1 MLKWIIYLNKM
12 KPIKMKK
19 LYTTLFLC
27 LLFAISFGQIDR
39 SQQPKPGPAPEINLK
54 DAEKFE
60 LKNGLTVLVVEN
72 HKLPRVRIQ
81 LQLDNPPILEG
92 SKAGV
97 SSLTGSLLGNG
108 SKTVSK
114 DDFNEEIDFLGAT
127 ISFGSQSAFAS
138 SLSKYFPRILELMAD
153 AAINPNFTQDE
164 FEKEKAKLIT
174 GLKTQEKDVS
184 AIASRVQNVLAYGKN
199 HPRGEFTTEET
210 VNNVSLFD
218 VEEFY
223 RNYFVPANAYLVVIG
238 DVEFNNV
245 KELVETHFTPWTKA
259 SPPSLSYSE
268 PTQAQYTQVNFVDMP
283 NAVQSE
289 ISVQNMVNL
298 KMKDD
303 DYLHA
308 LLANR
313 ILGGGAQ
320 ARLFLNLR
328 EDKGYTYGSYS
339 GIGNNKYGPTTFRAT
354 ASVRNM
360 VTDSS
365 VVEILKEVDKIIK
378 EPVSEEELRDAKAKY
393 TGSFVM
399 ALERP
404 ETVANYALNI
414 ETEDLSSDYYK
425 TYLERLNAVTVAD
438 VQKAAQKHFSSS
450 NSRVVVTGKGSDVT
464 ENLEKVEFNGKK
476 VPVLYY
482 DKTGTKT
489 EKPDYNVAVPDGI
502 TAQSILEKYVAAIG
516 GKEKLEAVASFSMTA
531 EASMQGQTLELVM
544 KKSDNGKF
552 LQDVKMA
559 GNSMQKQVIDGDKG
573 YMMAM
578 GQKKE
583 LTGDELEKLKDEA
596 TTFPELN
603 YLLAGD
609 IILEGIEAV
618 GDKKAYKLK
627 ITDTKTA
634 FYDVDTG
641 FKVQETTLQEAQ
653 GQTINATLQFDDY
666 QEVSGIKFPFK
677 LMQSAGPMN
686 FDFTV
691 KELKVNEGVSDA
703 DFE

>member
-1 MLKWIIYLNKM
+1 M

-19 LYTTLFLC
+19 IYTTLFC
-27 LLFAISFGQIDR
+27 FLFIATTFAQIDR
-39 SQQPKPGPAPEINLK
+39 SEQPKPGPAPEINLK
-54 DAEKFE
+54 DAQKFE
-60 LKNGLTVLVVEN
+60 LNNGLTVLVVEN

-92 SKAGV
+92 DKAGV
-97 SSLTGSLLGNG
+97 SSLTGALLGNG
-108 SKTVSK
+108 SKTISK

-127 ISFGSQSAFAS
+127 IFFGSQSAFAS
-138 SLSKYFPRILELMAD
+138 SLSKYFPRIMELMAD
-153 AAINPNFTQDE
+153 AAINPNFTQEE
-164 FEKEKAKLIT
+164 FDKEKEKLIT
-174 GLKTQEKDVS
+174 GLKAEEKDVS

-199 HPRGEFTTEET
+199 NPRGEFTTEES
-210 VNNVSLFD
+210 VNNVTLFD

-238 DVEFNNV
+238 DVTFDNV
-245 KELVETHFTPWTKA
+245 KELVEKHFTPWTKA
-259 SPPSLSYSE
+259 SPPSLNYSK
-268 PTQAQYTQVNFVDMP
+268 PKQAQYTQINFVDMP

-289 ISVQNMVNL
+289 ISVQNLVNL

-339 GIGNNKYGPTTFRAT
+339 RVGDYKYGPTTFRAT

-365 VVEILKEVDKIIK
+365 VVELLKEVDKIIR
-378 EPVSEEELRDAKAKY
+378 EPVTEEELSNAKAKY

-414 ETEDLSSDYYK
+414 ETEDLPGDYYK
-425 TYLERLNAVTVAD
+425 TYLERLNAVTIED

-450 NSRVVVTGKGSDVT
+450 NSRVVVTGKGSDVV
-464 ENLEKVEFNGKK
+464 ENLEKVELNGKK
-476 VPVLYY
+476 VPVLFY
-482 DKTGTKT
+482 DKTGAKT
-489 EKPDYNVAVPDGI
+489 EKPDYNASIPDGI
-502 TAQSILEKYVAAIG
+502 TAQSVLEKYVMAIG
-516 GKEKLEAVASFSMTA
+516 GKEKLESVASFSMTA

-544 KKSDNGKF
+544 KKSDKGKY

-559 GNSMQKQVIDGDKG
+559 GNSMQKQVIDGNKG

-583 LTGDELEKLKDEA
+583 LSADELEKLKDEA

-603 YLLAGD
+603 YLIAGD
-609 IILEGIEAV
+609 IVLEGIEAV
-618 GDKKAYKLK
+618 GDKKTYKLK
-627 ITDTKTA
+627 ISDSKTA
-634 FYDVDTG
+634 FYDIETG
-641 FKVQETTLQEAQ
+641 LKVQETTLQEAQ
-653 GQTINATLQFDDY
+653 GQTMSTMLQFDDY

-686 FDFTV
+686 FEFTV
-691 KELKVNEGVSDA
+691 KELKVNEGVSDS

>member
-1 MLKWIIYLNKM
+1 
-12 KPIKMKK
+12 MKK
-19 LYTTLFLC
+19 ILLTVCFGLFVAVS
-27 LLFAISFGQIDR
+27 FAQIDR

-60 LKNGLTVLVVEN
+60 LNNGLTVLVVEN

-81 LQLDNPPILEG
+81 LQLDNPPILEAE
-92 SKAGV
+92 KAGV

-108 SKTVSK
+108 SKTISK

-127 ISFGSQSAFAS
+127 VFFGSQSAFAS

-153 AAINPNFTQDE
+153 AAINPNFTQEE
-164 FEKEKAKLIT
+164 FDKEKEKLLT
-174 GLKTQEKDVS
+174 GLKAEEKDVS

-238 DVEFNNV
+238 DVEFDNV
-245 KELVETHFTPWTKA
+245 KELVEKHFTPWTKA

-268 PTQAQYTQVNFVDMP
+268 PTQAQYTQINFVDMP

-289 ISVQNMVNL
+289 ISVQNLVNL
-298 KMKDD
+298 KMKDE

-339 GIGNNKYGPTTFRAT
+339 GIGDNKWGATTFRAT

-365 VVEILKEVDKIIK
+365 VVEILKEIDKIIK
-378 EPVSEEELRDAKAKY
+378 EPVTEEELKNAKAKY
-393 TGSFVM
+393 TGNFVM

-414 ETEDLSSDYYK
+414 ETEDLPRDYYK
-425 TYLERLNAVTVAD
+425 TYLERLNAVTVDD
-438 VQKAAQKHFSSS
+438 VQKAAQKHLSSS
-450 NSRVVVTGKGSDVT
+450 SSRVVVTGKGSDVV
-464 ENLEKVEFNGKK
+464 ENLEKVALNGKT

-489 EKPDYNVAVPDGI
+489 EKPDYNAAIPDGVS
-502 TAQSILEKYVAAIG
+502 AQSILENYVAAIG
-516 GKEKLEAVASFSMTA
+516 GKEKLEGVASFSMVA
-531 EASMQGQTLELVM
+531 EASLQGQTLELVM
-544 KKSDNGKF
+544 KKSDNSKY

-583 LTGDELEKLKDEA
+583 LSGDELEKLKEEA

-603 YLLAGD
+603 YLLAGN
-609 IILEGIEAV
+609 ISLEGIEVV
-618 GDKKAYKLK
+618 GDSKAYKLK
-627 ITDTKTA
+627 ISETKTA
-634 FYDVDTG
+634 FYDVETG
-641 FKVQETTLQEAQ
+641 LKVQEITVQEAQ
-653 GQTINATLQFDDY
+653 GQTITATLQYDDY

-686 FDFTV
+686 FDFIV